1 MITCSGASAE
11 RLKHLDLARRNRTC
25 LCLGPGRF
33 VSPPR
38 KVPLLHIR
46 RYKQLLSLSSEARM
60 NQATRRVASHIL
72 RRPRNTV
79 LPRCPGRW
87 NSTFEQREWSTPL
100 AKTLAN
106 VMKVVMHFTLPL
118 TALLL
123 IIDFWRLGH
132 RSRTNRGVHAPG
144 FDFP

>member
-1 MITCSGASAE
+1 
-11 RLKHLDLARRNRTC
+11 
-25 LCLGPGRF
+25 
-33 VSPPR
+33 
-38 KVPLLHIR
+38 
-46 RYKQLLSLSSEARM
+46 M

-106 VMKVVMHFTLPL
+106 VMKVAMHFALPL
-118 TALLL
+118 TVFLL
-123 IIDFWRLGH
+123 IIHFWKLGH
-132 RSRTNRGVHAPG
+132 WSRANRGVHAPG
-144 FDFP
+144 SDIA

>member
-1 MITCSGASAE
+1 
-11 RLKHLDLARRNRTC
+11 
-25 LCLGPGRF
+25 
-33 VSPPR
+33 
-38 KVPLLHIR
+38 
-46 RYKQLLSLSSEARM
+46 M
-60 NQATRRVASHIL
+60 NQTTRRVASHIL

-132 RSRTNRGVHAPG
+132 WSRTNRGVHAPG